1 LTNLLGRSNLNLR
14 NLLVEDNIVVLQE
27 NVTQD
32 SKVETITKTGV
43 ASTAILLEN
52 ERINGDFES
61 ATTNSEN

>member
-1 LTNLLGRSNLNLR
+1 LLNLLGRSNLNLR